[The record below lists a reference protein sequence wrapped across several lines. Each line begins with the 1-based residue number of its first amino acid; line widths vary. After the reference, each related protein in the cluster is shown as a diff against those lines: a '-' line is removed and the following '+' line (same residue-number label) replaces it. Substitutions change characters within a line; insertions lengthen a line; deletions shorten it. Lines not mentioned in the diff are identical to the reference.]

1 MQRSHQ
7 RSLQTAIE
15 IVTKAGGNPIS
26 ESADKSEFSCISR
39 ACEKCNLGS
48 GSRVRELTC
57 CTVAVCVVPDA
68 IAAPVGA
75 RGGGCAREAN
85 GIRAI
90 SQLVENCTH
99 RQSMQEARSG
109 REFERVRAHRAVV
122 SRPWGGVRA
131 QLIGCSRRGRL
142 PVRGADRFRAISRRV
157 ENCTHRQSMQE
168 ARSGR
173 EFERVRA
180 HRAVVSRPWGGVRA
194 QLIGCSRRGRLPV
207 RGADRFRAIS
217 HRVSSRQTARAHLS
231 VDQDLC
237 HLRDHLAPR
246 KRRIPAPV
254 RCNDDQLVLGVALW

>member
-99 RQSMQEARSG
+99 K
-109 REFERVRAHRAVV
+109 
-122 SRPWGGVRA
+122 
-131 QLIGCSRRGRL
+131 
-142 PVRGADRFRAISRRV
+142 
-157 ENCTHRQSMQE
+157 QSMQE